1 MSKTLFLRLNVL
13 FLRNNWNFL
22 FYGEGKLNE
31 ISLWNSNNSIETRTT
46 SRIISF
52 SISTLRFLL
61 ILNFFWTN
69 KITNWDSPLPL
80 SLESRLIFY
89 YSLRTS
95 IKNTVLTC
103 PSHSK
108 INSHFRKEALDMS
121 SSFGRFP
128 WKCQS
133 QTMAV
138 HTMLC
143 SSEALKRTT
152 ISTNMNLSV
161 TMPTWSPIDYRN
173 DIVAHTMTT
182 MRSGRA
188 INVKFPTSYILK
200 FSWLSIMMAIG
211 CTMAIMFRL
220 SDTLCRSGT
229 ASTCAIVYWRDRRFA
244 SALLASSFRGW
255 VKICRWFL
263 LLLPHV
269 KCKVFRDICNTGSGQ
284 WDESRINPLTLV
296 NSPLSLPSSFS
307 HFSIK
312 YCIGVSRIAPHKVSQ
327 WKEGWLHAL

>member
-1 MSKTLFLRLNVL
+1 MEGLVAISLEIVQQKMSKTIFYAWMYYFYEIIETFYFMAKANWMKFHFETQTTPSRQGRLLSCV
-13 FLRNNWNFL
+13 
-22 FYGEGKLNE
+22 
-31 ISLWNSNNSIETRTT
+31 ISLSASPLYI
-46 SRIISF
+46 F
-52 SISTLRFLL
+52 SWFWI
-61 ILNFFWTN
+61 FFWTN
-69 KITNWDSPLPL
+69 KMANWDSSLHL
-80 SLESRLIFY
+80 SLSTDILLFI
-89 YSLRTS
+89 S
-95 IKNTVLTC
+95 KNQHKNIVLTC
-103 PSHSK
+103 PSHTK
-108 INSHFRKEALDMS
+108 INSHFRKEALDMN

-138 HTMLC
+138 HTMLY

-220 SDTLCRSGT
+220 SDTLCRSGME
-229 ASTCAIVYWRDRRFA
+229 STCAIVYWRDRRFA
-244 SALLASSFRGW
+244 SASLASSFRGW
-255 VKICRWFL
+255 VESL
-263 LLLPHV
+263 SLLPHA
-269 KCKVFRDICNTGSGQ
+269 KCKVFRDICNTGS
-284 WDESRINPLTLV
+284 ESRV
-296 NSPLSLPSSFS
+296 
-307 HFSIK
+307 
-312 YCIGVSRIAPHKVSQ
+312 
-327 WKEGWLHAL
+327 E